1 MRRCSNRMDQ
11 NDGVI
16 VKLSRDATFRNSVMM
31 TEVALSPSTILEQV
45 DESYKCGN
53 YSKSKIFQLD
63 NEHLIQIIRNQLLS
77 NNDYDNAVKLITH
90 FLLQDY
96 FYINELLLPLFLND
110 IQDLMEK
117 HLIGSKQYVHQAYLT
132 GLFMINVYQV
142 PADVIPK
149 LDKNE
154 IRLMIIRCYDLYCT
168 KENAS
173 QYPNLSILQPKRTL
187 TYLINVKYGT
197 NMANKTIMSDD
208 CWNEHISELV
218 QTNPSLSITLI
229 ERLCDKDDINA
240 VKYWMTVLEK
250 PNYSLPQWV
259 QKFIHNKNYDQI
271 RKSQPQKSIIS
282 STNYYQLSLSE
293 NKIYFVDNN
302 VMYTRLLD
310 KLWSS
315 SSEQIISIDCEW
327 KPVFDSNSTTFQRI
341 SIMQLAFEDE
351 IYILDLLYYFH
362 TIDEEELLKRFV
374 NKLFNSNS
382 ITLLAIK
389 MKSDILPHLRLVNT
403 RDKGLNKLLKACFG
417 QQLYKGEQ
425 CSNWEQRPL
434 RKAQVIY
441 ASKLKIFHK

>member
-1 MRRCSNRMDQ
+1 
-11 NDGVI
+11 
-16 VKLSRDATFRNSVMM
+16 M

-117 HLIGSKQYVHQAYLT
+117 YLIGSKQQQHELLLT
-132 GLFMINVYQV
+132 LDHICQPGELNNIQDILTNVYQV

-250 PNYSLPQWV
+250 PNYSLPQW
-259 QKFIHNKNYDQI
+259 F
-271 RKSQPQKSIIS
+271 
-282 STNYYQLSLSE
+282 
-293 NKIYFVDNN
+293 
-302 VMYTRLLD
+302 
-310 KLWSS
+310 
-315 SSEQIISIDCEW
+315 
-327 KPVFDSNSTTFQRI
+327 
-341 SIMQLAFEDE
+341 A
-351 IYILDLLYYFH
+351 
-362 TIDEEELLKRFV
+362 
-374 NKLFNSNS
+374 
-382 ITLLAIK
+382 
-389 MKSDILPHLRLVNT
+389 
-403 RDKGLNKLLKACFG
+403 
-417 QQLYKGEQ
+417 
-425 CSNWEQRPL
+425 
-434 RKAQVIY
+434 
-441 ASKLKIFHK
+441 